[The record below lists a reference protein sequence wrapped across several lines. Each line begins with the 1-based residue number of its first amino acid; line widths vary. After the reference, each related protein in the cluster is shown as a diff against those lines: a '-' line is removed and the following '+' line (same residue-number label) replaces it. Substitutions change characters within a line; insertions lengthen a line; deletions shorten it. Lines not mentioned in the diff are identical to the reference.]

1 MATFLAGKEE
11 EARDSRAH
19 RETWQ
24 RLKSKQ
30 KEMEEMDVKVL
41 VVYEYNRGFCLDQR
55 LLTWAKGRS
64 GSDSRSSRDAMDSL
78 DKDELSI

>member
-30 KEMEEMDVKVL
+30 KEMDVKVL